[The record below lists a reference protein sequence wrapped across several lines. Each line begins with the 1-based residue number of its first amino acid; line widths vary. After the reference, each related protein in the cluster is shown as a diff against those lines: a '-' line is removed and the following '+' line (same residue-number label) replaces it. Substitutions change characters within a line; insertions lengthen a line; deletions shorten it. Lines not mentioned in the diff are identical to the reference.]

1 MVTRRPL
8 VEIGD
13 AALILV
19 TCATLCGQAQPV
31 PESDSRLPQSAP
43 VAPPHGFRELD
54 PNPSP
59 AARAGLAASP
69 AYSIGEPT
77 DEEQLYVEFINRA
90 RANPQVEVVRYTSTT
105 DTDILRAYSVFKVD
119 LALLTSQF
127 AGIATAPPVSIN
139 AHLTDAAR
147 VHTQDLFDHQFQGHT
162 GTDGSDPGRR
172 ITRAGYSWQTW
183 GENVYSTSYNVWYG
197 HVGFQVDWGN
207 GPGGMQTPPGHR
219 NTIHNGAFRE
229 VGVGV
234 VQGQNGSVG
243 PQLVTQDFASAF
255 NPKPFITGVVYFDF
269 NANQFYDLGEG
280 VGGVTVTVDN
290 VPTHAVTSRS
300 GGYSVPVPANGT
312 YTVNFAVPGLSPVS
326 KQVAISSLAN
336 AKVDHTPTYS
346 APVLGGTTVAFVG
359 RDNSYPFSPVPAAT
373 SYEWRSLKRSPWTA
387 PDGAE
392 ATPGLFV
399 ANVSAGYS
407 VVAKDV
413 RLLGTASYRLA
424 HPAPARDQF
433 LTLEKPI
440 RLGANSVLSFAS
452 RLGWSGAGEVAMAQI
467 SVDDGRTWIDLW
479 SQKGSGT
486 SGESAFTRRSFPL
499 SAYGGATAILR
510 FSYVNLPGGS
520 YFPQVTNSGVGLY
533 LDEILVS
540 NAETLGDEKVAV
552 AGNGVLTFRPG
563 AEGLY
568 LLQVRASVGDRALH
582 WGPALGITA
591 QTGGPVEPP
600 ILRLGSLTPSGNGS
614 WTLDFAVL
622 SGTANSLR
630 IEVAEAVNG
639 PWGVENGATIRAAGA
654 AGSYQATLPARAG
667 NSRFVR
673 VAAP

>member
-1 MVTRRPL
+1 MVTRRPM
-8 VEIGD
+8 VEIRNT
-13 AALILV
+13 ALMLV
-19 TCATLCGQAQPV
+19 TCAAFCSQAQPV
-31 PESDSRLPQSAP
+31 PESDPRLPQAAP
-43 VAPPHGFRELD
+43 IAPPHGFRAFD
-54 PNPSP
+54 ASP
-59 AARAGLAASP
+59 FSAARASLAASSP
-69 AYSIGEPT
+69 YSIGEPT

-90 RANPQVEVVRYTSTT
+90 RANPQEEVKRYAGTT
-105 DTDILRAYSVFKVD
+105 DTDILRAYFVFKVD

-127 AGIATAPPVSIN
+127 ASIAPSPPVSIN
-139 AHLTDAAR
+139 AQLTAAAR

-183 GENVYSTSYNVWYG
+183 GENVYSTSYNAWYG
-197 HVGFQVDWGN
+197 HVGFDVDWGN

-219 NTIHNGAFRE
+219 NTIHNGSFRE

-234 VQGQNGSVG
+234 IQGENGSVG

-269 NANQFYDLGEG
+269 NGNQFYDLGEG

-326 KQVAISSLAN
+326 KQVTISSLAN

-346 APVLGGTTVAFVG
+346 APVLAGTTVAFTG
-359 RDNSYPFSPVPAAT
+359 RDNAYPFSPVPAAT

-387 PDGAE
+387 AEGAE
-392 ATPGLFV
+392 TTPGLFV

-413 RLLGTASYRLA
+413 KLSGTASYRLA
-424 HPAPARDQF
+424 HPAPAKDQF

-440 RLGANSVLSFAS
+440 QLGANSVLTFAS
-452 RLGWSGAGEVAMAQI
+452 RLGWAGAGEVAAAQI
-467 SVDDGRTWIDLW
+467 SVDDGRTWNDLW
-479 SQKGSGT
+479 SQKGTGNA
-486 SGESAFTRRSFPL
+486 GESTFTRRSFSL
-499 SAYGGATAILR
+499 SAHAGKTAILR
-510 FSYVNLPGGS
+510 FSYVNIPGGS
-520 YFPQVTNSGVGLY
+520 YFPQVATSGVGLY

-540 NAETLGDEKVAV
+540 NAETLGDERIAA
-552 AGNGVLTFRPG
+552 AGNGVLSFRPG

-568 LLQVRASVGDRALH
+568 LLQVRALVGDRVLS
-582 WGPALGITA
+582 WGPALGVTA
-591 QTGGPVEPP
+591 QAGGPIEPP
-600 ILRLGSLTPSGNGS
+600 TLRLGTLTASANGS
-614 WTLDFAVL
+614 WTLNFAVL
-622 SGTANSLR
+622 SGTANSLQV
-630 IEVAEAVNG
+630 EAAEAVNG
-639 PWGVENGATIRAAGA
+639 PWTVESGATVRAAGTPGA
-654 AGSYQATLPARAG
+654 YQASIPARAG
-667 NSRFVR
+667 NRRFLR
-673 VAAP
+673 VVAP